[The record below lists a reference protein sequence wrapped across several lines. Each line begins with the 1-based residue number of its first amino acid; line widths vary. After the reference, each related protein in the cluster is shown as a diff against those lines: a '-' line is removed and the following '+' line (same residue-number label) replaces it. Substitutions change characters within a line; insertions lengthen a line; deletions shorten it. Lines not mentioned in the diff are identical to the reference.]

1 MVGHTKQCCTDA
13 TLPYE
18 GSAWAVWQ
26 AKDGGVRGEGHRT
39 IIAEK
44 LFKVFKP
51 DMSRYDAQVKAQES
65 ARKEM
70 KRELTEQLTE
80 QLSESIMTQARA
92 NMEVELRGQICE
104 QTSDAISMHVQETQ
118 EGLEKVR
125 CDSLRLIA
133 SEGIGLT

>member
-1 MVGHTKQCCTDA
+1 MRGVLGPFGKPKMEEYVEKA
-13 TLPYE
+13 TE
-18 GSAWAVWQ
+18 A
-26 AKDGGVRGEGHRT
+26 

-70 KRELTEQLTE
+70 KRELTDQLTEQLTE

>member
-1 MVGHTKQCCTDA
+1 MRGVLGPFGKPKMEEYVEKA
-13 TLPYE
+13 TE
-18 GSAWAVWQ
+18 A
-26 AKDGGVRGEGHRT
+26 

-70 KRELTEQLTE
+70 KRELTEQLMEQLTA

>member
-1 MVGHTKQCCTDA
+1 MRGVLGPFGKPKMEEYVEKA
-13 TLPYE
+13 TE
-18 GSAWAVWQ
+18 A
-26 AKDGGVRGEGHRT
+26 

-80 QLSESIMTQARA
+80 QLIWRWSCVAKFASRRVMRYRCMCKKRRKGWRRYVAT
-92 NMEVELRGQICE
+92 
-104 QTSDAISMHVQETQ
+104 H
-118 EGLEKVR
+118 
-125 CDSLRLIA
+125 CDSLRA
-133 SEGIGLT
+133 KE

>member
-1 MVGHTKQCCTDA
+1 MRGVLGPFSKPKMEEYVEKA
-13 TLPYE
+13 TE
-18 GSAWAVWQ
+18 A
-26 AKDGGVRGEGHRT
+26 

-70 KRELTEQLTE
+70 KRELTEQLTEELTE

>member
-1 MVGHTKQCCTDA
+1 MRGVLGPFGKPKMEEYVEKA
-13 TLPYE
+13 TE
-18 GSAWAVWQ
+18 A
-26 AKDGGVRGEGHRT
+26 

-70 KRELTEQLTE
+70 KRELTEQLTEELTE

>member
-1 MVGHTKQCCTDA
+1 MRGVLGPFGKPKMEEYVEKA
-13 TLPYE
+13 TE
-18 GSAWAVWQ
+18 A
-26 AKDGGVRGEGHRT
+26 

-51 DMSRYDAQVKAQES
+51 DMSRYDAQES

-70 KRELTEQLTE
+70 KRELTDQLTEQLTE

>member
-1 MVGHTKQCCTDA
+1 MRGVLGPFGKPKMEEYVEKA
-13 TLPYE
+13 TE
-18 GSAWAVWQ
+18 A
-26 AKDGGVRGEGHRT
+26 

-80 QLSESIMTQARA
+80 QLTDSSQRA
-92 NMEVELRGQICE
+92 
-104 QTSDAISMHVQETQ
+104 S
-118 EGLEKVR
+118 
-125 CDSLRLIA
+125 
-133 SEGIGLT
+133 

>member
-1 MVGHTKQCCTDA
+1 MRGVLGPFGKPKMEEYVEKA
-13 TLPYE
+13 TEP
-18 GSAWAVWQ
+18 
-26 AKDGGVRGEGHRT
+26 

-70 KRELTEQLTE
+70 KRELTEQL
-80 QLSESIMTQARA
+80 SESIMTQARA

-104 QTSDAISMHVQETQ
+104 QTSDPISMHVQETQ

>member
-1 MVGHTKQCCTDA
+1 MRGVLGPFGKPKMEEYVEKA
-13 TLPYE
+13 TE
-18 GSAWAVWQ
+18 A
-26 AKDGGVRGEGHRT
+26 

-80 QLSESIMTQARA
+80 QLTKQLSESIMTQARA

>member
-1 MVGHTKQCCTDA
+1 MMLKCAIMILKC
-13 TLPYE
+13 
-18 GSAWAVWQ
+18 AVMILKC
-26 AKDGGVRGEGHRT
+26 AVMMLT
-39 IIAEK
+39 CVCVCVC
-44 LFKVFKP
+44 VF
-51 DMSRYDAQVKAQES
+51 SIVSTGASNRA
-65 ARKEM
+65 

-92 NMEVELRGQICE
+92 SMEVELRGQICE
-104 QTSDAISMHVQETQ
+104 QTSDVISMHVQETQ

>member
-1 MVGHTKQCCTDA
+1 MRGVLGPFGKPKMEEYVEKA
-13 TLPYE
+13 TE
-18 GSAWAVWQ
+18 A
-26 AKDGGVRGEGHRT
+26 

-92 NMEVELRGQICE
+92 NMEVDCVAKFASRRVMRYRCMCKKRRKGWRRYVA
-104 QTSDAISMHVQETQ
+104 TH
-118 EGLEKVR
+118 
-125 CDSLRLIA
+125 CDSLRA
-133 SEGIGLT
+133 KE